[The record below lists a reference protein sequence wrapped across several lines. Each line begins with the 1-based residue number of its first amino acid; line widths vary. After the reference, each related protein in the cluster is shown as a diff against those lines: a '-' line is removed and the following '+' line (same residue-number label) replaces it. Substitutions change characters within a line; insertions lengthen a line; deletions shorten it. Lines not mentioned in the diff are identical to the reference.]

1 MDYRYIVVEGSIGSG
16 KSEVSQRLAGY
27 FNALYLTES
36 PERNPFLEQFYLNAA
51 NHGLATE
58 LYFLMRRAEAVEVI
72 NTEEEKNGR
81 IVADFLLEKD
91 QIFVPTVLK
100 GGDPGNEQTLFW
112 EMKQKV
118 MPEYPVPDLVVYLQ
132 TSDELAQKRLQKRNG
147 GMLNLFPAGY
157 LQQIHDEYR
166 RFFHL
171 YQNAPLLIANADE
184 MDFAGNDDHFEML
197 LRAMSNMQGSRHYLN
212 LNETTPQ

>member
-1 MDYRYIVVEGSIGSG
+1 M
-16 KSEVSQRLAGY
+16 SQRLAGY

-112 EMKQKV
+112 EMKRKV

-212 LNETTPQ
+212 LNEV

>member
-72 NTEEEKNGR
+72 NTEKEKNGR

-212 LNETTPQ
+212 LNEV

>member
-112 EMKQKV
+112 EMKRKV

-166 RFFHL
+166 RFFHH

-212 LNETTPQ
+212 LNEV

>member
-81 IVADFLLEKD
+81 IVADFLLVKD

-212 LNETTPQ
+212 LNEV

>member
-112 EMKQKV
+112 EMKRKV

-197 LRAMSNMQGSRHYLN
+197 LRAMSNMQGRRHYLN
-212 LNETTPQ
+212 LNEV

>member
-1 MDYRYIVVEGSIGSG
+1 MMDYRYIVVEGSIGSG
-16 KSEVSQRLAGY
+16 KSAVSRRLAEY
-27 FNALYLTES
+27 FDALYLTES

-112 EMKQKV
+112 EMKRKV

-212 LNETTPQ
+212 LNEV

>member
-100 GGDPGNEQTLFW
+100 GGDPGNEQTLCW
-112 EMKQKV
+112 ERKQKV

-212 LNETTPQ
+212 LNEV

>member
-118 MPEYPVPDLVVYLQ
+118 MPEYLVPDLVVYLQ

-212 LNETTPQ
+212 LNEV

>member
-81 IVADFLLEKD
+81 IVGEFLLEKD

-171 YQNAPLLIANADE
+171 YQNAPLLIANVDE

-212 LNETTPQ
+212 LNEV

>member
-118 MPEYPVPDLVVYLQ
+118 MPEYPVPDLGVYLQ

-212 LNETTPQ
+212 LNEV

>member
-1 MDYRYIVVEGSIGSG
+1 MYYRYIVVEGSIGSG

-212 LNETTPQ
+212 LNEV